1 MASYALHDI
10 VLRSKL
16 NYFIYD
22 NTCAR
27 LEGGICRSILCFFS
41 TLISYDSLL
50 IFCITFD
57 DRASFFFNR
66 FMSTS
71 LLPVNYRS
79 DPSSRAHSI
88 VTQGLWLFCWDCPN
102 KICASWLHE
111 RTYVP
116 NLLRLLCHESNN
128 NSSSKSSFLRHI
140 SWWCEIYVRCS
151 HDSLSRA
158 WRSHNNFRNSPEL
171 SVRPST
177 IICHDDYQYSAV
189 LCHQG
194 LSDFF
199 LRHTTSVILSKIT
212 ARCGTLWTFY
222 SFGWHYLLL
231 EPTKLFLVQNYW
243 SCNKIQSKSCQ
254 ILHLQT
260 IALRLI
266 LSFLSARLMVTPT
279 RASVTVQTA
288 FGSVVVT
295 IHDSLYYSLK
305 THKDTLT
312 NISTTQAMV

>member
-22 NTCAR
+22 TCAR
-27 LEGGICRSILCFFS
+27 LEGDICRSILCFFS

-71 LLPVNYRS
+71 LLPVNYCS
-79 DPSSRAHSI
+79 NPSSRAHSI
-88 VTQGLWLFCWDCPN
+88 VTQVSGCSAGTVPTRFVRLGFTSALMSPIYCVYYVMRAITTVLQNHHSCVIYPDDKKYTMFPWLSLMRGVPTTT
-102 KICASWLHE
+102 SWI
-111 RTYVP
+111 R
-116 NLLRLLCHESNN
+116 
-128 NSSSKSSFLRHI
+128 
-140 SWWCEIYVRCS
+140 
-151 HDSLSRA
+151 
-158 WRSHNNFRNSPEL
+158 PEL
-171 SVRPST
+171 SVRLST

-260 IALRLI
+260 IR
-266 LSFLSARLMVTPT
+266 SFRTHSFV
-279 RASVTVQTA
+279 SVSSSN
-288 FGSVVVT
+288 GHSNEGEC
-295 IHDSLYYSLK
+295 HG
-305 THKDTLT
+305 T
-312 NISTTQAMV
+312 NRIR